1 MSSIKE
7 KENQS
12 QPFNLQEKLLI
23 CEIDDQEILAQ
34 TKKVNREYGLLVD
47 LKAQK
52 EKRLGVVQEK
62 IKSGEVSTG
71 NKIKDFVLV
80 WLNGSKERKEQIC
93 GLEKQLKKHQGEF
106 VLVKRIKL
114 EQRKLLDEK
123 PHWIKDFRLGVIKDN
138 EPLEINMEQA
148 ELKISSNNSLSF
160 KKDKFQGNTPYET
173 SMPVSIHSWELTEF
187 GKTVEET
194 RRQKV
199 IISRMFDSE
208 IKSFVAAK
216 GNKDFVIEI
225 FIGDK
230 QVFEVLKNKSLLN
243 SLPLFRKIDGM
254 KSKL

>member
-1 MSSIKE
+1 MLKG
-7 KENQS
+7 KENQPQS
-12 QPFNLQEKLLI
+12 FNLQTEFSM

-34 TKKVNREYGLLVD
+34 TKKVNREYGLLVN

-80 WLNGSKERKEQIC
+80 WLNGSKEREEKIC
-93 GLEKQLKKHQGEF
+93 DLEKQLKKHQGEF
-106 VLVKRIKL
+106 VLVKRVKS
-114 EQRKLLDEK
+114 EQNKLLDEK
-123 PHWIKDFRLGVIKDN
+123 PHWVEDFRLGVIKNN

-173 SMPVSIHSWELTEF
+173 SMPVSIYNWELTEF
-187 GKTVEET
+187 GKTVEEIK
-194 RRQKV
+194 QQNL

-225 FIGDK
+225 FIGDQ
-230 QVFEVLKNKSLLN
+230 QVLEVLKNKEIFPFFKKPLGRDLN
-243 SLPLFRKIDGM
+243 FGKRVI
-254 KSKL
+254 